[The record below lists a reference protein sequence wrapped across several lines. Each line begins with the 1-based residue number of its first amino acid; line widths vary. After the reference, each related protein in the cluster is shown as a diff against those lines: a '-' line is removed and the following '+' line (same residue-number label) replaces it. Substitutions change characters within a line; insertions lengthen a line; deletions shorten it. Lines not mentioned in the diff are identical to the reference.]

1 MTTMTMNAGFQSAA
15 AFSKPSFAEIRAA
28 LPDMPAEGSLTARLA
43 GVVARAALAAIPFV
57 ALGGMFFVR

>member
-28 LPDMPAEGSLTARLA
+28 LPDMPAEGTLYARVA
-43 GVVARAALAAIPFV
+43 GAAGRVTLAAVPFAAV
-57 ALGGMFFVR
+57 GWMFLAH